1 MAEDLGALNELVLEL
16 DRPPPDMDPSRA
28 LERWAGSGAM
38 VLTGRAD
45 RPPRVVPVSLVSG
58 LDLLADWLT
67 DLGGPK
73 VDGPALLGERAAVS
87 AMRPRGTT
95 SLGGDAHLVD
105 AEDGTVCLNLARPED
120 LASIP
125 ALLGTDLDPTD
136 WLAVRRAI
144 TRRRR
149 EDLTEVA
156 DLLGI
161 PLGVPGTAADK
172 PALVRQGGSRPGAE
186 DPILVVEFGSLWA
199 APLCGGLLRQAGCRV
214 VKVESS
220 RRPDGARSGSA
231 AFFDLLNAGKESVV
245 IDPMVDA
252 EMALV
257 RRLVDRA
264 DVVLEA
270 SRPRALRHWG
280 LDADEAVDR
289 GTVWVSITGY
299 GRTGQRSGGVAF
311 GDDAAVSGGLLLDD
325 PREFVAD
332 AVADPSTGLLAAAMV
347 LGALS
352 DARGSLIDLS
362 LAGTSQWLRS
372 GSGRMAEPNENTLMV
387 SPRIRTQGTGEP
399 SS

>member
-1 MAEDLGALNELVLEL
+1 
-16 DRPPPDMDPSRA
+16 
-28 LERWAGSGAM
+28 
-38 VLTGRAD
+38 
-45 RPPRVVPVSLVSG
+45 
-58 LDLLADWLT
+58 
-67 DLGGPK
+67 
-73 VDGPALLGERAAVS
+73 
-87 AMRPRGTT
+87 
-95 SLGGDAHLVD
+95 
-105 AEDGTVCLNLARPED
+105 
-120 LASIP
+120 
-125 ALLGTDLDPTD
+125 
-136 WLAVRRAI
+136 
-144 TRRRR
+144 
-149 EDLTEVA
+149 
-156 DLLGI
+156 
-161 PLGVPGTAADK
+161 
-172 PALVRQGGSRPGAE
+172 
-186 DPILVVEFGSLWA
+186 
-199 APLCGGLLRQAGCRV
+199 
-214 VKVESS
+214 
-220 RRPDGARSGSA
+220 
-231 AFFDLLNAGKESVV
+231 DLLNAGKESVV